1 MAWTVQLEARVE
13 GLQQEKK
20 NHIWCVWV
28 FFFFGTKSLHFE
40 EVIFFFLADF
50 SIIIHFLNIL
60 VNIQIKVW
68 ICLIQQSFQ
77 NNSPNKCLKGLPSWL
92 PSGNTCCSCFGLL
105 TVAKCL
111 LKEDC
116 LIIFYNVCP
125 SWACHADY
133 PKLTY
138 IGSFSWNIIT
148 AVFVSMQLLDDC
160 RLNVLLWE
168 VICHNV

>member
-1 MAWTVQLEARVE
+1 MNNRAGIDQWHELYSQKLELKDCSKR
-13 GLQQEKK
+13 KK
-20 NHIWCVWV
+20 IIFGVYEFVC
-28 FFFFGTKSLHFE
+28 FFGTKSLHFE

-125 SWACHADY
+125 S
-133 PKLTY
+133 
-138 IGSFSWNIIT
+138 
-148 AVFVSMQLLDDC
+148 
-160 RLNVLLWE
+160 
-168 VICHNV
+168 